1 MENKEFLE
9 IIGSSFIKFL
19 ETSARSNKK
28 LKILHGA
35 IATDIEE
42 RLGKDYAICS
52 LGCGEGKEVKISG
65 RYMDKTVDIAIYK
78 GENDIAAIGVKFVM
92 NNYSQNSNNYFENM
106 LGETANIR
114 ANKKKYFQILILP
127 EELPYYDN
135 SGKITHW
142 EKITNHNIN
151 KYIKLS
157 NDDEDVFFHTPIKTL
172 ICIIKLPKLDTQI
185 ITNKTQYKKHY
196 LDIRNIKLE
205 LSTNILNSFGDRVVF
220 NDYEDFIKKVV
231 FYLKS
236 I

>member
-1 MENKEFLE
+1 MNNENFLKIISASFVEFL
-9 IIGSSFIKFL
+9 K
-19 ETSARSNKK
+19 TSARSNKK

-35 IATDIEE
+35 IAKDIKEG
-42 RLGKDYAICS
+42 LGKSYVIHS
-52 LGCGEGKEVKISG
+52 LGFEKGKEIKING
-65 RYMDKTVDIAIYK
+65 RYMNKTVDIAVSK
-78 GENDIAAIGVKFVM
+78 DKDDLAGIGVKFVM

-114 ANKKKYFQILILP
+114 ANKKKYFQIFILP

-135 SGKITHW
+135 KGKIKHW
-142 EKITNHNIN
+142 EKITNNNID

-172 ICIIKLPKLDTQI
+172 ILIVRLPSLDTNNI
-185 ITNKTQYKKHY
+185 NSKKKYKKHY
-196 LDIRNIKLE
+196 LDIGNIKLE
-205 LSTNILNSFGDRVVF
+205 LSKNIVNNFGERVVF
-220 NDYEDFIKKVV
+220 NDYETFIKKII